1 MSAPP
6 AKARKQRGGASQ
18 YNDFVGRTV
27 LRSIRLIESRF
38 EMKPEAL
45 GIPTSAWRNS
55 LSQQPGD
62 AFIDEESGIFN
73 GFIRFEMIA
82 RHRRKRIVTA
92 LAQYMVSYQV
102 TGACDQALADMFVE
116 RVGRIASYPYYRVL
130 VATLVSQAGIVMQP
144 LPMISVAPRSLASAR
159 DLQEI

>member
-1 MSAPP
+1 MSSPTT
-6 AKARKQRGGASQ
+6 KATKQGEGPQ

-27 LRSIRLIESRF
+27 LRSIRLIDSRF

-45 GIPTSAWRNS
+45 GTPTSAWRNS

-62 AFIDEESGIFN
+62 AFIDEESGVFY

-102 TGACDQALADMFVE
+102 TGTCEQVLADMFVE
-116 RVGRIASYPYYRVL
+116 RVGRIAAYPYYRAL
-130 VATLVSQAGIVMQP
+130 VATLVSQAGIVMHP